1 MAYQVPAVLTVL
13 PPRSLL
19 SFERHTAWQRPG
31 AFVAH
36 SVDVV
41 GVIEA
46 SAKVRSHH
54 VFHREAGELTEGPVD
69 IEDRA
74 IRTEDGDGVRYGV
87 HDGPD
92 FLLGSLDFWEK
103 WQNSRR
109 FGRSTHATPPSSDI
123 SLNVGRR
130 KTAFVMGAQF
140 KVQSE
145 KSPTAELAVRL
156 GLQSIGTAGFEPA
169 TS

>member
-1 MAYQVPAVLTVL
+1 MDVRSGGIPAGEPSLLVAQGVMAYQVPAVLTVL

-54 VFHREAGELTEGPVD
+54 VF
-69 IEDRA
+69 
-74 IRTEDGDGVRYGV
+74 
-87 HDGPD
+87 
-92 FLLGSLDFWEK
+92 
-103 WQNSRR
+103 
-109 FGRSTHATPPSSDI
+109 RSEEHT
-123 SLNVGRR
+123 
-130 KTAFVMGAQF
+130 
-140 KVQSE
+140 SE
-145 KSPTAELAVRL
+145 
-156 GLQSIGTAGFEPA
+156 LQSPCNLVCRLLLEKK
-169 TS
+169 

>member
-31 AFVAH
+31 ALVAH

-54 VFHREAGELTEGPVD
+54 LFHREAGELTEGPVD

-92 FLLGSLDFWEK
+92 FLLGSLDFREK
-103 WQNSRR
+103 RQS
-109 FGRSTHATPPSSDI
+109 HAIPPASDI

-130 KTAFVMGAQF
+130 KTAFAVGAQF
-140 KVQSE
+140 SE
-145 KSPTAELAVRL
+145 TRTLS
-156 GLQSIGTAGFEPA
+156 S
-169 TS
+169 

>member
-1 MAYQVPAVLTVL
+1 MDVRSGGIPAGEPSLLVAQGVMAYQVPAVLTVL

-31 AFVAH
+31 ALVAH

-54 VFHREAGELTEGPVD
+54 LFHREAGELTEGPVD

-74 IRTEDGDGVRYGV
+74 IRTERSEERRVGKECR
-87 HDGPD
+87 
-92 FLLGSLDFWEK
+92 
-103 WQNSRR
+103 SRW
-109 FGRSTHATPPSSDI
+109 
-123 SLNVGRR
+123 
-130 KTAFVMGAQF
+130 
-140 KVQSE
+140 
-145 KSPTAELAVRL
+145 SPYH
-156 GLQSIGTAGFEPA
+156 
-169 TS
+169 